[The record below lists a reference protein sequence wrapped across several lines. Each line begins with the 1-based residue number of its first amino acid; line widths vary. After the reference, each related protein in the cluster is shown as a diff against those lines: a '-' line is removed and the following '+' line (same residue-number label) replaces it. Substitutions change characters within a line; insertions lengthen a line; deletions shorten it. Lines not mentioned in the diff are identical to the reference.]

1 MNLQINNLTRKNI
14 DEYRDSYL
22 ELLKTTLEIVEYRK
36 NVSLSVV
43 FVSTN
48 KIRDINNKYRNINKA
63 TDVISFAYLDDKT
76 EVINVD
82 DDIYD
87 IDIGEIYICYDVA
100 KKNAIKYGNSLNR
113 ELNFLFVH
121 GLLHLLGYNHI
132 KKEDEK
138 IMLGLQEKILPS
150 KEVL

>member
-14 DEYRDSYL
+14 DEYRNSYL

-138 IMLGLQEKILPS
+138 IMFGLQEKILPS

>member
-138 IMLGLQEKILPS
+138 IMFGLQEKILPS